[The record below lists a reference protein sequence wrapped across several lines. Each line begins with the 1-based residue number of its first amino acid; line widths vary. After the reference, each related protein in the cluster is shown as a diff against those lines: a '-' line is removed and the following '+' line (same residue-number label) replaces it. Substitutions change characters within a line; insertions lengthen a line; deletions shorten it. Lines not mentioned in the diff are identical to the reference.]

1 MSVPL
6 DILIKLLSSIEEPLW
21 IFDRFGQLAWS
32 SPRARQA
39 EHQPELPRTLSHLP
53 EPCGLSGQPGMWMMG
68 IDGELGHWLLVQQ
81 ANLPWRMAVFDEE
94 RLVAYTCGWKELFG
108 EARPRLE
115 PVSERRVRLKA
126 PFSGLAE
133 ARAAGLDDKV
143 LIALRRLQPI
153 NLLSRDRF
161 NAQVDELLSGEAV
174 DGGIIYLSL
183 THLEIINSA
192 HGAER
197 IDPLLERVAEAM
209 SLQYRDALVCR
220 PLGNAFAL
228 FFTGD
233 EVALIARA
241 SELCE
246 QLVTLMRLDGKSLP
260 VTARVGISL
269 APQHARRAHRL
280 LHLAELAMLHGE
292 QDDIDVCGAWHV
304 FSPGAHMRHLN
315 DYRLTSDLRE
325 HLEELDLAFQPQF
338 DLVSGQAVGVEVLVR
353 WDHPELGTIGP
364 GRFIPLAEQ
373 YGLIGTV
380 GARVM
385 DAALKATRDLV
396 TPDGKP
402 LSVAIN
408 VSAQEFRDPGFP
420 ERVSQALALHD
431 FAPER
436 LELEITESSRV
447 PDLDRVVERLTG
459 LIDRGVRLAI
469 DDFGTGFAS
478 LLYVRDLRACRLKV
492 DQQFVRSLD
501 HDARDRAI
509 VSHAISLADSLGMEV
524 LAEGVETVE
533 QERLLVE
540 MGCHLVQGFRYA
552 RPKRLPELKQ
562 WLGNKPCIHPCPG
575 AA

>member
-1 MSVPL
+1 MPL

-21 IFDRFGQLAWS
+21 IHDRFGQLAWT
-32 SPRARQA
+32 SPRARQ
-39 EHQPELPRTLSHLP
+39 EDRVPELPSPLPKQP
-53 EPCGLSGQPGMWMMG
+53 EPCGISGQPGFWLMG
-68 IDGELGHWLLVQQ
+68 ITGELGEWLLVQK
-81 ANLPWRMAVFDEE
+81 ANLPWRMAIFDAEC
-94 RLVAYTCGWKELFG
+94 LVANTCGWQELFG
-108 EARPRLE
+108 TERPRLE

-133 ARAAGLDDKV
+133 ARAAGVDDKV

-161 NAQVDELLSGEAV
+161 NAQIDELLLEESV
-174 DGGIIYLSL
+174 DGSIDAGIIYLSL

-228 FFTGD
+228 FFVGD
-233 EVALIARA
+233 EASLIARA
-241 SELCE
+241 NELCE
-246 QLVTLMRLDGKSLP
+246 RLVMLMRLDGKALP

-280 LHLAELAMLHGE
+280 MHLAELAMLHGE
-292 QDDIDVCGAWHV
+292 YDDIDVCGPLHV
-304 FSPGAHMRHLN
+304 FSPGAHMQHLN

-338 DLVSGQAVGVEVLVR
+338 DLASGQAVGVEVLVR

-385 DAALKATRDLV
+385 DTALSATRDLV
-396 TPDGKP
+396 TPNGKP

-420 ERVSQALALHD
+420 ERVSEALARHD

-459 LIDRGVRLAI
+459 LIERGVRLAI

-492 DQQFVRSLD
+492 DQRFVGSLD

-524 LAEGVETVE
+524 LAEGVETAE

-552 RPKRLPELKQ
+552 RPKRLPELVE
-562 WLGNKPCIHPCPG
+562 WLKRKPSIHPCP
-575 AA
+575 

>member
-1 MSVPL
+1 MPL
-6 DILIKLLSSIEEPLW
+6 DILIRLLSSIEEPLW
-21 IFDRFGQLAWS
+21 IYDRFGQLAWS
-32 SPRARQA
+32 TPRARQT
-39 EHQPELPRTLSHLP
+39 ESQPELPFPVPFMP
-53 EPCGLSGQPGMWMMG
+53 EPCGLSGQPGFWLVG
-68 IDGELGHWLLVQQ
+68 ITGGFGDWLLVQQ
-81 ANLPWRMAVFDEE
+81 TNLPWRMAVFDDEQ
-94 RLVAYTCGWKELFG
+94 LVANTCGWQELFG
-108 EARPRLE
+108 LARPRLE

-133 ARAAGLDDKV
+133 ARASGLGDKA

-161 NAQVDELLSGEAV
+161 NAQVDELLVEEAT

-197 IDPLLERVAEAM
+197 IDPLLERMAESM

-228 FFTGD
+228 FFKGD
-233 EVALIARA
+233 EATLITRA

-246 QLVTLMRLDGKSLP
+246 RLTTLMRLDGKTLP

-269 APQHARRAHRL
+269 APLHARRAHRL
-280 LHLAELAMLHGE
+280 MHLAELAMLHGE
-292 QDDIDVCGAWHV
+292 NDDLDVCGALHV

-385 DAALKATRDLV
+385 DTALQATRDLV

-420 ERVSQALALHD
+420 ARVSEVLARHD

-447 PDLDRVVERLTG
+447 PDLDSVVERLTG

-478 LLYVRDLRACRLKV
+478 LLYVRDLRACRLKI
-492 DQQFVRSLD
+492 DQQFVRCLD
-501 HDARDRAI
+501 HDSRDRAI

-524 LAEGVETVE
+524 LAEGVETAE
-533 QERLLVE
+533 QERLLIE

-552 RPKRLPELKQ
+552 RPKRLPELIE
-562 WLGNKPCIHPCPG
+562 WLNRKPYIRPCAELRG
-575 AA
+575 E